1 MKKMLINAVHPEEVR
16 VAVVED
22 GVLKELYIESAL
34 KEQLRGNLYKAR
46 IDRIETGLNAVFVD
60 YGREKNGFLPVGD
73 INPAFL
79 PGTPAPHEI
88 FKHLHKG
95 MEIMVQVG
103 REEKSAKGAL
113 LTMNISLPGRHM
125 VLLPHQETAGISR
138 KIEDEDQRMRL
149 KDIIKQIGAPADMGI
164 IVRTAGMDRTKAE
177 LSRDLNYLLRLWK
190 SIQSDFKEAAC
201 PSLIYR
207 EGDIIIRSIRDY
219 FTSDMKEILIDDE
232 ETGKRA
238 VQFMKTVMPWQ
249 AKLIKPYRE
258 SRPIFAKYELERQ
271 LQEIYAKKVRLKSG
285 GSIVIDTTEALVAI
299 DVNSGQGT
307 SSRDM
312 EATAL
317 TTNLE
322 AAEEI
327 ARQLIL
333 RDLGGLIVIDFIDMR
348 SKESIRKVEKA
359 LKEGLKTDRAHL
371 KLGRISLFGLMQLS
385 RERLSPPLYEKS
397 HVMCPHCQ
405 GTGMLRSVE
414 SSAFMALRDIHLA
427 LNRNHTARLRVTLAP
442 EVAAYLLNQQRRH
455 LVRLEQDFGT
465 EIHIFAD
472 ADTHRGEVNIE
483 SPAADGTSPL

>member
-22 GVLKELYIESAL
+22 GILNELYVESAL
-34 KEQLRGNLYKAR
+34 KEQLRGNIYKGR
-46 IDRIETGLNAVFVD
+46 IERVETGLNAVFVD

-73 INPAFL
+73 INPAFI
-79 PGTPAPHEI
+79 PGAPQSKDI
-88 FKHLHKG
+88 FKHLYKG

-113 LTMNISLPGRHM
+113 LTMNISLPGRYM

-138 KIEDEDQRMRL
+138 KIEDEDQRSRL
-149 KDIIKQIGAPADMGI
+149 KDIIKQIEAPADMGI
-164 IVRTAGMDRTKAE
+164 IVRTAGMDRAKSE

-190 SIQSDFKEAAC
+190 SIQADFKKAAC
-201 PSLIYR
+201 PGLIYQ
-207 EGDIIIRSIRDY
+207 EGDIIIRTIRDC

-232 ETGKRA
+232 ETAKRA
-238 VQFMKTVMPWQ
+238 AQFMKTVMPWQ

-271 LQEIYAKKVRLKSG
+271 LQEIYARKVRLKSG
-285 GSIVIDTTEALVAI
+285 GSIVIDTTEALVSI

-307 SSRDM
+307 SNRDM

-322 AAEEI
+322 AAAEI

-348 SKESIRKVEKA
+348 SKENIRKVEKA
-359 LKEGLKTDRAHL
+359 LKEGLKADRAHL

-385 RERLSPPLYEKS
+385 RERLSPPLHEKS
-397 HVMCPHCQ
+397 HVICPHCQ

-427 LNRNHTARLRVTLAP
+427 LNRNHTPRLRVALAP
-442 EVAAYLLNQQRRH
+442 DVAAYLLNRQRRH
-455 LVRLEQDFGT
+455 LVRLEQEFNT
-465 EIHIFAD
+465 EIHIISD
-472 ADTHRGEVNIE
+472 EHVPRGETSIE
-483 SPAADGTSPL
+483 SAAAEGLAPA